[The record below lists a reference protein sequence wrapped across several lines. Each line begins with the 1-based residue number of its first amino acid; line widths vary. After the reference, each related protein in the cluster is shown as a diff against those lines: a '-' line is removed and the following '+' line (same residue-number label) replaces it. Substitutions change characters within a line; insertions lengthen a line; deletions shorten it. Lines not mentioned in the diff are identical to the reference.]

1 MAREYVEIEMAKTEE
16 YLAKKEA
23 ARLLY
28 LARKALCDIKEQ
40 EDSRE
45 ISNAIT
51 KCEEAS
57 MWLDCSEIGH
67 ILECEW

>member
-1 MAREYVEIEMAKTEE
+1 MAREYIEIEATKDDK
-16 YLAKKEA
+16 YIAKKEA

-28 LARKALCDIKEQ
+28 LARKALFDVKEL

-45 ISNAIT
+45 VSIAIT

>member
-1 MAREYVEIEMAKTEE
+1 MSREYIEFECVKDER

-28 LARKALCDIKEQ
+28 LARKALEDAQ
-40 EDSRE
+40 ELDKSRMME
-45 ISNAIT
+45 NAINY
-51 KCEEAS
+51 CELAS
-57 MWLDCSEIGH
+57 ACLDNSETGF